1 MKCKEC
7 PANNEGT
14 CLIKRKSRMLVSGS
28 YGCDAQ
34 KKNVE
39 KRLGIYKQTNA
50 DRIRHMTDEEM
61 ADAIVEKFVI
71 DDYCPPGFFF
81 SEWACEGMGCV
92 DCWLDWLKQEAKN
105 DER

>member
-7 PANNEGT
+7 PANSEGT

-50 DRIRHMTDEEM
+50 DKIRHMTDEELAELLGNM
-61 ADAIVEKFVI
+61 SCRRCPI
-71 DDYCPPGFFF
+71 DCHGGLQNCTDI
-81 SEWACEGMGCV
+81 WV
-92 DCWLDWLKQEAKN
+92 DWLREEAN
-105 DER
+105 SEP